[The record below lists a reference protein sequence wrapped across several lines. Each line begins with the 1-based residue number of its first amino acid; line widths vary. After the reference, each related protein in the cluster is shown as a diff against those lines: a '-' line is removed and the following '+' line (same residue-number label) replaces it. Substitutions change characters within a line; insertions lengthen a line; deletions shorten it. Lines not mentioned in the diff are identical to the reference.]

1 MPSSSPEGRGISFE
15 DWPLL
20 GTTPEFGSLTNYSD
34 TGFRGA
40 KEREGKKNTRIDTL
54 RETSLGMME
63 FHANER
69 GFSILAD
76 EIGIGLYY
84 KNDGRLT
91 DAGVDLV
98 KYCDNFSE
106 EEMEKMG
113 GEALEEVL
121 EKIENANEQLAISFD
136 FKNNT
141 VAVVQIDKST
151 GKGPILSSE
160 EGLDLTQSTLMTVS
174 YDEFKICVG
183 FRVIDD
189 VFRFGIFVL
198 REEEDINLETKM
210 LVTNILR
217 DCNYKT
223 FLESNSPDKY
233 DRLAKRIFLAS

>member
-34 TGFRGA
+34 TDFRGA
-40 KEREGKKNTRIDTL
+40 NKREQRNNIRLDTL

-63 FHANER
+63 FHANKR
-69 GFSILAD
+69 GLSVLAD

-84 KNDGRLT
+84 ESSGQLT
-91 DAGVDLV
+91 VAGIDLV

-113 GEALEEVL
+113 GEALDEVL
-121 EKIENANEQLAISFD
+121 DKVVNANEQLAISFD
-136 FKNNT
+136 FKSNT
-141 VAVVQIDKST
+141 VAVVQIDRNT
-151 GKGPILSSE
+151 GKGPILSSG
-160 EGLDLTQSTLMTVS
+160 EGLNFTRSTLLTAN

-198 REEEDINLETKM
+198 REEEDITLETKM

-223 FLESNSPDKY
+223 FLESSSPDKY
-233 DRLAKRIFLAS
+233 ERLAKRIFLAS

>member
-20 GTTPEFGSLTNYSD
+20 DTIPEFGSLTNYSD
-34 TGFRGA
+34 TDFRGA
-40 KEREGKKNTRIDTL
+40 NKKERKNNIRLDTL
-54 RETSLGMME
+54 RETSLGMVE
-63 FHANER
+63 FHANEK

-84 KNDGRLT
+84 ENDGRLT

-98 KYCDNFSE
+98 RYCDSFSE

-121 EKIENANEQLAISFD
+121 EELVNASEQLAISFD

-141 VAVVQIDKST
+141 VAVVQIDRNT
-151 GKGPILSSE
+151 GRGPILSSE
-160 EGLDLTQSTLMTVS
+160 EDLDFTQSTLMVVS
-174 YDEFKICVG
+174 YGEFKICVG

-189 VFRFGIFVL
+189 VFRFGLFVL
-198 REEEDINLETKM
+198 RKEENITVETKI

-233 DRLAKRIFLAS
+233 ERLAKRILF